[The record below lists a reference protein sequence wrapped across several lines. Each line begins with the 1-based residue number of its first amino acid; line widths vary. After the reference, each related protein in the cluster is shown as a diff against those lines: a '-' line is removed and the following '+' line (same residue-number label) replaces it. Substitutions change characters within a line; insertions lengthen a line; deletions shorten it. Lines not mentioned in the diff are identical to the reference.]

1 MRLAPVASCLLTLFF
16 VSAVAG
22 TAGAQLDTSRA
33 ELPALPPCDGMRV
46 TGIDVKPGRPPF
58 EGSATR
64 WRNMARAIGLHHATT
79 RPGVV
84 DAFLALEVG
93 DVCTERRRLES
104 ERILR
109 AQTFIAEAT
118 VRAIPDGAGRVRLSV
133 QTTDEVAAL
142 ANGRFRGINPQYIS
156 LGNGNIGGLGLRAEG
171 SVERGY
177 YYRTGYG
184 LKVSEYATF
193 GRPYVST
200 FEGQLG
206 NLGHLVSVELA
217 HPFYTDFQ
225 HHTWHLGYRDAEDYL
240 RVDRPARDP
249 LALRMT
255 SRRWDAS
262 TLLRAFGTNTVT
274 LFGIGASG
282 LNLRPDSIGI
292 LVTDSGLKADTGITL
307 RNRYQPFRTARL
319 GALAGLRR
327 VTFSTVHG
335 FDGLTAAQDVASGF
349 MTGLFVGKGVPA
361 GGESDVFLSGA
372 AYGGL
377 AGERSLLAGLAQV
390 EGRKGAGADRWDS
403 MIGSARIAYY
413 LGEAPGLVFMTEDKF
428 SGGKQSLLPIQLALD
443 DRQGGI
449 MGYHN
454 AALAGALRN
463 VVHSEVRWSRAAL
476 VRNADVGIATFGEVG
491 SVWRGD
497 APYGVTASRAS
508 VGISILAAYPT
519 KSKRIYRADF
529 GFPITR
535 QGEGSGKLELRLSS
549 EDRTILFWREPDDVS
564 RARTGAV
571 PTSMFAWP
579 TQ

>member
-1 MRLAPVASCLLTLFF
+1 MT
-16 VSAVAG
+16 
-22 TAGAQLDTSRA
+22 TD
-33 ELPALPPCDGMRV
+33 PALRDA
-46 TGIDVKPGRPPF
+46 ISIEPGRPPF
-58 EGSATR
+58 EGAATR
-64 WRNMARAIGLHHATT
+64 WRHLARTIGLHHATT

-93 DVCTERRRLES
+93 DVCTERRRTES

-109 AQTFIAEAT
+109 AQPFIADAT
-118 VRAIPDGAGRVRLSV
+118 VRAIPDGAGGVRLSV
-133 QTTDEVAAL
+133 QTTDEIAAL
-142 ANGRFRGINPQYIS
+142 ANGRFRGIKPQYIS
-156 LGNGNIGGLGLRAEG
+156 LGNGNIGGEALRVEG

-177 YYRTGYG
+177 TYRTGLG
-184 LKVSEYATF
+184 LKVIEYATF

-200 FEGQLG
+200 FEGRLE
-206 NLGHLVSVELA
+206 NLGHLLNVELA

-225 HHTWHLGYRDAEDYL
+225 HHTWHLGYRNSEDYL
-240 RVDRPARDP
+240 HVDRPARDP
-249 LALRMT
+249 LALRT
-255 SRRWDAS
+255 KQERWDAS

-274 LFGIGASG
+274 LLGVGASG
-282 LNLRPDSIGI
+282 LDLRPDSIGI
-292 LVTDSGLKADTGITL
+292 VVTDSGLRADSGVTL
-307 RNRYQPFRTARL
+307 RNRYQPFRATRL
-319 GALAGLRR
+319 GVLGGLRR
-327 VTFSTVHG
+327 VRFSSVHG
-335 FDGLTAAQDVASGF
+335 FDGLTAAQDVASGY
-349 MTGLFVGKGVPA
+349 MTGLFVGKGIPA

-372 AYGGL
+372 AYAGL

-403 MIGSARIAYY
+403 LIGSARIAYY
-413 LGEAPGLVFMTEDKF
+413 VGEAPGLVFMTEDKF
-428 SGGKQSLLPIQLALD
+428 SGGKESRLPIQLALD

-449 MGYHN
+449 MGYRD

-476 VRNADVGIATFGEVG
+476 VRNADVGVATFGELG
-491 SVWRGD
+491 SVWKGD
-497 APYGVTASRAS
+497 APYGMTATRAS
-508 VGISILAAYPT
+508 AGFSILAAYPT

-535 QGEGSGKLELRLSS
+535 QGEGSGKLEVRLSS